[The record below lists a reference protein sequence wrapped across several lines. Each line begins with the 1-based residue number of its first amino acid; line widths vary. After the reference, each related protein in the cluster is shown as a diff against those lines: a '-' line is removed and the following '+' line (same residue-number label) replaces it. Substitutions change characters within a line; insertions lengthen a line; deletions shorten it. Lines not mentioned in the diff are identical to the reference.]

1 MAFGLK
7 FDTSG
12 AGRKFLPRVNF
23 DAKSGDMT
31 IINRE
36 PQSDGTWEKTEIE
49 LKFPV
54 HAICDIMNFEI
65 GWSAFVDGKYD
76 SVYAPA
82 GSKIP
87 AQPTEAHKQA
97 VKLRMFF
104 KEHGLREFSS
114 ASVNVLRVID
124 AIHTQAVHEQE
135 ANIGKVPVIT
145 ITGVESIKMQT
156 KKGEVKF
163 KIPVMEIAKWVD
175 MPAEMKEAAA
185 APEPVKVSPA
195 SKPVADLDE
204 DF

>member
-1 MAFGLK
+1 MAIGMN

-12 AGRKFLPRVNF
+12 TGRKFLPRVNF

-49 LKFPV
+49 LKYPV
-54 HAICDIMNFEI
+54 HAVCDIMNFEF

-76 SVYAPA
+76 SVYSKA

-97 VKLRMFF
+97 IKLRMFF

-114 ASVNVLRVID
+114 SSVNVLRVID
-124 AIHTQAVHEQE
+124 AIHTQAVDEQE
-135 ANIGKVPVIT
+135 ANPGKVPVIT
-145 ITGVESIKMQT
+145 ITGVESIKMQS

-163 KIPVMEIAKWVD
+163 KIPVMEISKWVD
-175 MPAEMKEAAA
+175 VPAEMKEAAKA
-185 APEPVKVSPA
+185 EAPKVQNV
-195 SKPVADLDE
+195 KPVAELDD